1 MKTKKNKI
9 KTKTKTKMA
18 ENTDKKT
25 GFKPKDCVVK
35 LIKKHKVL
43 VDGLKDR

>member
-1 MKTKKNKI
+1 MKTKKSKI
-9 KTKTKTKMA
+9 KTKTKTA

-25 GFKPKDCVVK
+25 GFKPKDWVDK